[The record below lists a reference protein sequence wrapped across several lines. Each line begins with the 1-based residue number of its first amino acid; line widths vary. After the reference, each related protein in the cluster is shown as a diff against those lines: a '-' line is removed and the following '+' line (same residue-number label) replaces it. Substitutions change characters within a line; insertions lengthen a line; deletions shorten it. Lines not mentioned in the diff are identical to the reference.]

1 VLGRA
6 ARCRLRGPGHD
17 AARRAAAVTLTLTLP
32 LTLTVSLSLSLILTL
47 TLTRTLTLTLIL
59 TLTRFVPNAPLLR
72 GDRRGPT
79 AVPGATAVRA
89 KPTAARGATP
99 RARTTL
105 IERFS
110 DCEWSLGGLGP

>member
-1 VLGRA
+1 MLGRA
-6 ARCRLRGPGHD
+6 ARCRLRGAGRD
-17 AARRAAAVTLTLTLP
+17 AARRAAAVTLTLTLTLS
-32 LTLTVSLSLSLILTL
+32 LTLSLTVALTLALTL
-47 TLTRTLTLTLIL
+47 TLTLALTL

-72 GDRRGPT
+72 GDQRGPT
-79 AVPGATAVRA
+79 AVPGATAARA
-89 KPTAARGATP
+89 NPTAARGATP